1 MKCFVCCFSVFDA
14 FPAVCRWLHCASP
27 ESEGLFDPLL
37 HWQTLHGIPAY
48 GGCLFV
54 TVSQEELKCRFWL
67 VMEIVIGS
75 GLRCD
80 WVSLSH
86 QSPIDVRLESQSCV
100 SSVYWFVC
108 YTHDSLPL
116 VFYWL
121 STAKIDCWQRVHVW
135 LWMMLFTL
143 NCEQTYLNLNSP
155 ANVRMNSNKLSC
167 FFYLTP

>member
-1 MKCFVCCFSVFDA
+1 MHFQPCVGGFIVPLRSLRVYSTLYFTDKLCT
-14 FPAVCRWLHCASP
+14 ASQRM
-27 ESEGLFDPLL
+27 EA
-37 HWQTLHGIPAY
+37 AY
-48 GGCLFV
+48 LSQW
-54 TVSQEELKCRFWL
+54 TNPQEELKCRFWL

-167 FFYLTP
+167 FFIWLRS